1 MEIFIKEFRT
11 TNELLLKE
19 RSNLLSKLKIEVN
32 ELSRVIGNVL
42 IPKNKVKGVTTR
54 GGKMTSK
61 ATAGKEINETGINKN
76 EPPRFGHDVQ
86 EKPHDVGVKNKSSS
100 IIERTTQ
107 PLVDKS
113 VLPIDFVILDMLED
127 FRILIILGRPFLAT
141 AHVMIDVFNK
151 KITRRVEDDEV
162 IFDMDLEKSINQSD
176 LKSYNPIGD
185 DANEIDEKKP
195 ELAKIFEDE
204 KISLLQVLE
213 KRHCEISGDE
223 KNTLMQVLEKRK
235 EAEDLAIGHLSRLV
249 SPHIEVLT
257 DMEVADELPNEHLML
272 LKCKFKDDEPWYVNF
287 VKSIV
292 GKIEH
297 KAHWADLTL
306 ASKSHLMQHN
316 ELAELRD
323 GAYKNIRIYKE
334 QDKKWHDS
342 RLRGDKYFKVGDK
355 VLLYNSHLK
364 MYPRKLKSK

>member
-195 ELAKIFEDE
+195 ELEKIFEEE
-204 KISLLQVLE
+204 KILLL
-213 KRHCEISGDE
+213 
-223 KNTLMQVLEKRK
+223 QVLEKRK